1 MGVVEGSMGVLCN
14 LCALP
19 ANGESFVMNGGL
31 GLLDSLYSDP
41 ESGDNVRLASASVL
55 HNLAANPDTALLLSS
70 DEGIDLLVK
79 IIRKAPVDSPLFLN
93 TLKVLAAL
101 LFKLPNDNK
110 PAGNKKPQVMKRIIA
125 KGLLATLNES
135 VKYDSKELQEM
146 SATLMI
152 VIAQTSPKLAQE
164 LADADSPAQ
173 LVNMCMNDPTP
184 QAQHCSVAIWFHVC
198 DAFQNQAR
206 LIENG
211 IIAFLTSDWYK
222 NPNTKDDTIRIGC
235 GVYIKLCS
243 NVRNAAAFSQ
253 YKQKVIEFCNWCRQ
267 NKPQVGDL
275 CNAIQ
280 ASMKQMDPMQNAQ
293 MHVQESYSKQPNQNQ
308 PSQQAQQQNNN
319 YGQQQQQQQQ
329 PQQQYNQQV
338 KEVRKQSGV
347 KDDNNYG
354 QAQMNDAQAV
364 NPQGGDVPNVGNTMS
379 FAECQKL
386 DVPNKEAYLHDNE
399 FSQIFGMTKKE
410 FYEQRPWKQK
420 NLKRSKG
427 LF

>member
-1 MGVVEGSMGVLCN
+1 MG
-14 LCALP
+14 
-19 ANGESFVMNGGL
+19 
-31 GLLDSLYSDP
+31 
-41 ESGDNVRLASASVL
+41 ASASVL

-110 PAGNKKPQVMKRIIA
+110 PAGNKKPEVMKRIIA
-125 KGLLATLNES
+125 KGLLATLNEA

-211 IIAFLTSDWYK
+211 IIDFLTSDWYQ

-243 NVRNAAAFSQ
+243 NVRNAPAFGQ
-253 YKQKVIEFCNWCRQ
+253 YKQKVIDFCNFCRQ
-267 NKPQVGDL
+267 NKPQVADL
-275 CNAIQ
+275 CNAIES
-280 ASMKQMDPMQNAQ
+280 SMKQMDPMQNAQ
-293 MHVQESYSKQPNQNQ
+293 MHVQESYQKQPNQ
-308 PSQQAQQQNNN
+308 QQQQQQNNN
-319 YGQQQQQQQQ
+319 YQQQQQQQQ
-329 PQQQYNQQV
+329 PQQQNYNQQV
-338 KEVRKQSGV
+338 KEVRKKSVV
-347 KDDNNYG
+347 KDNNNYG
-354 QAQMNDAQAV
+354 QPQMNEASAV
-364 NPQGGDVPNVGNTMS
+364 NPNGGDVPNVGNTMS
-379 FAECQKL
+379 YEECKKL
-386 DVPNKEAYLHDNE
+386 NVPNKEAYLHDNE
-399 FSQIFGMTKKE
+399 FQGVFGMTKKE

-420 NLKRSKG
+420 NLKRAKG

>member
-1 MGVVEGSMGVLCN
+1 MG
-14 LCALP
+14 
-19 ANGESFVMNGGL
+19 
-31 GLLDSLYSDP
+31 
-41 ESGDNVRLASASVL
+41 
-55 HNLAANPDTALLLSS
+55 
-70 DEGIDLLVK
+70 
-79 IIRKAPVDSPLFLN
+79 
-93 TLKVLAAL
+93 
-101 LFKLPNDNK
+101 
-110 PAGNKKPQVMKRIIA
+110 KKPEVMKRIIQ
-125 KGLLATLNES
+125 KGLLATLNEA

-211 IIAFLTSDWYK
+211 IIAFLTSDWYQK
-222 NPNTKDDTIRIGC
+222 QGTKDDTIRIGC

-253 YKQKVIEFCNWCRQ
+253 YKDKVIDFCNYCRQ

-275 CNAIQ
+275 CNAIES
-280 ASMKQMDPMQNAQ
+280 SMKQMDPMQNAQ
-293 MHVQESYSKQPNQNQ
+293 MHVQESYQKQANP
-308 PSQQAQQQNNN
+308 NNN
-319 YGQQQQQQQQ
+319 GGGGYGQQQQQQQQ
-329 PQQQYNQQV
+329 QQPQSYGQQQPNYNEVKQV
-338 KEVRKQSGV
+338 KKNSVVQ
-347 KDDNNYG
+347 DDNNYG
-354 QAQMNDAQAV
+354 QPQYNEPAPVSNDA
-364 NPQGGDVPNVGNTMS
+364 VPDIGQTKS

-386 DVPNKEAYLHDNE
+386 NVPNKEAYLHDQE
-399 FSQIFGMTKKE
+399 FQQIFGMTKQE
-410 FYEQRPWKQK
+410 FYQQRPWKQK
-420 NLKRSKG
+420 NLKRAKG

>member
-101 LFKLPNDNK
+101 LFKLPNGNK

-125 KGLLATLNES
+125 KGLLATLNEA
-135 VKYDSKELQEM
+135 VKYESKELQEM

-152 VIAQTSPKLAQE
+152 VIAQTEPKLAQA

-173 LVNMCMNDPTP
+173 LVNMCMNEPSA

-211 IIAFLTSDWYK
+211 IIAFLTSDWFK

-280 ASMKQMDPMQNAQ
+280 ASMKQMDSMQNAQ

-308 PSQQAQQQNNN
+308 QQQQAPPQQQQNN

-329 PQQQYNQQV
+329 PH
-338 KEVRKQSGV
+338 
-347 KDDNNYG
+347 NN
-354 QAQMNDAQAV
+354 
-364 NPQGGDVPNVGNTMS
+364 T
-379 FAECQKL
+379 
-386 DVPNKEAYLHDNE
+386 
-399 FSQIFGMTKKE
+399 I
-410 FYEQRPWKQK
+410 
-420 NLKRSKG
+420 SK
-427 LF
+427 